1 LLYPTELRAHFQ
13 EMQINQESP
22 NIQTNFCI
30 TSFRDGVS
38 PAVNANILR
47 KYNELNIME
56 CVY

>member
-1 LLYPTELRAHFQ
+1 
-13 EMQINQESP
+13 MQINQESP

-38 PAVNANILR
+38 PSVNTNISR
-47 KYNELNIME
+47 KYNELNIKE